1 MKRSHLARILIQV
14 LDVVIR
20 GYQFISR
27 MTPPQCRFYPTC
39 SQYTRGA
46 LERHGL
52 LSGLWLGIRRILRCH
67 PWNPGG
73 HDPVPDPPLRRH
85 P

>member
-1 MKRSHLARILIQV
+1 VTRSPIEQVILRILD
-14 LDVVIR
+14 LLIR
-20 GYQFISR
+20 GYQLVSR
-27 MTPPQCRFYPTC
+27 LTPPQCRFYPTC
-39 SQYTRGA
+39 SQYMRVA

-52 LSGLWLGIRRILRCH
+52 LSGLWLGTRRILRCH